1 MEGINVLIEAC
12 TGCGVCIRACPYKA
26 IEMREKKAWITE
38 KCTLCGACVE
48 VCPWKAI
55 VIAGWKP
62 LPRDD
67 LSQFR
72 GICVLVEHRFGKL
85 SPVVAELIGA
95 ARELKRQLEAIPDST
110 ETKAFGGTVP
120 HRGGESRAGI
130 KPRGGEASSAEIN
143 PRVGEASSAG
153 IKPRT
158 GEASRTVIQPRAGLP
173 HPREFTAPS
182 EDTHR
187 AEIPTRHE
195 IEPSSESPYHPVS
208 ALLLG
213 TDVQPLVEELFSHG
227 VDEVWLLDKPGIDPF
242 AEDIL
247 ADLSARAIRDQK
259 PEIVLG
265 GGTVM
270 GRSLLPRVAARL
282 RTGLT
287 ADCTELS
294 IDPGTGLLR
303 QTRPAWGGN
312 IMATI
317 LCEGSRPQMATV
329 RHKVM
334 KPAPKEPGRTGRV
347 VELDY
352 KVPASALEILEF
364 VEDTSQ
370 KVDLTEADFIVS
382 GGRGLG
388 DPKNFSYIDEL
399 ARAVGGTVGASRAAV
414 DAGWIPYPH
423 QVGQTG
429 KTVNPKVYIA
439 CGISGAV
446 QHQVGMKSSD
456 VIIAI
461 NKDPNAPI
469 FSIAH
474 YGIVGDLFQVIPELI
489 RQLRKREGGT

>member
-1 MEGINVLIEAC
+1 MKDLVKGMDGIKVIIETC
-12 TGCGVCIRACPYKA
+12 TGCGLCLRACPYQA
-26 IEMREKKAWITE
+26 IELREKKAWITDN
-38 KCTLCGACVE
+38 CTLCGACVE
-48 VCPWKAI
+48 ACPWKAI

-62 LPRDD
+62 IPKED
-67 LSQFR
+67 LSQYR
-72 GICVLVEHRFGKL
+72 GICVMVEHRFGEL
-85 SPVVAELIGA
+85 SPIVPEIIGA
-95 ARELKRQLEAIPDST
+95 ALALKQQFKGD
-110 ETKAFGGTVP
+110 
-120 HRGGESRAGI
+120 
-130 KPRGGEASSAEIN
+130 
-143 PRVGEASSAG
+143 
-153 IKPRT
+153 PRT
-158 GEASRTVIQPRAGLP
+158 
-173 HPREFTAPS
+173 
-182 EDTHR
+182 
-187 AEIPTRHE
+187 
-195 IEPSSESPYHPVS
+195 VS
-208 ALLLG
+208 ALLIGSGVRALS
-213 TDVQPLVEELFSHG
+213 EELFAYG

-247 ADLSARAIRDQK
+247 ADLAARAIRDRK

-270 GRSLLPRVAARL
+270 GRSLLPRMAAKL

-294 IDPGTGLLR
+294 IDPETGLLR
-303 QTRPAWGGN
+303 QTRPAFGGN

-317 LCEGSRPQMATV
+317 LCESSRPQMATV

-334 KPAPKEPGRTGRV
+334 KPAPKEIGRTGQV

-352 KVPASALEILEF
+352 KVPKSDFEILEF

-370 KVDLTEADFIVS
+370 KLDLTEADFIVS

-388 DPKNFSYIDEL
+388 DPKNFSYIEEL
-399 ARAVGGTVGASRAAV
+399 ARTIGGTVGASRAAV

-429 KTVNPKVYIA
+429 KTVNPKIYIA

-446 QHQVGMKSSD
+446 QHQVGMKGSD

-489 RQLRKREGGT
+489 RQLRSKEQG

>member
-1 MEGINVLIEAC
+1 MEGIKIIIETC
-12 TGCGVCIRACPYKA
+12 TGCGLCIRSCPYRA
-26 IEMREKKAWITE
+26 IELREKKAYINE
-38 KCTLCGACVE
+38 NCTLCGACVE

-62 LPRDD
+62 LPRED

-85 SPVVAELIGA
+85 ALIVPELIEA
-95 ARELKRQLEAIPDST
+95 ALELKRQFEA
-110 ETKAFGGTVP
+110 VP
-120 HRGGESRAGI
+120 ARPVSA
-130 KPRGGEASSAEIN
+130 PRSEALYS
-143 PRVGEASSAG
+143 PV
-153 IKPRT
+153 
-158 GEASRTVIQPRAGLP
+158 
-173 HPREFTAPS
+173 APA
-182 EDTHR
+182 R
-187 AEIPTRHE
+187 
-195 IEPSSESPYHPVS
+195 PVS
-208 ALLLG
+208 ALLVG
-213 TDVQPLVEELFSHG
+213 TDVRPLVEELFAYG

-247 ADLSARAIRDQK
+247 ADLAAKAIRERK

-270 GRSLLPRVAARL
+270 GRSLMPRIAAKL

-294 IDPGTGLLR
+294 IDPDIGLLR

-317 LCEGSRPQMATV
+317 LCENSRPQMATV

-334 KPAPKEPGRTGRV
+334 KPAPTQPGRRGKV
-347 VELDY
+347 IELDY
-352 KVPASALEILEF
+352 KVPASDFEILEF

-388 DPKNFSYIDEL
+388 DPKNFSYIEEL

-446 QHQVGMKSSD
+446 QHQVGMKGSD

-461 NKDPNAPI
+461 NKDPHAPI

-489 RQLRKREGGT
+489 RQIRGREG

>member
-1 MEGINVLIEAC
+1 MEGIKVILETC
-12 TGCGVCIRACPYKA
+12 TGCGLCLRACPYQA
-26 IEMREKKAWITE
+26 IELREKKAWIKET
-38 KCTLCGACVE
+38 CTLCGACVE

-55 VIAGWKP
+55 VISGWKP
-62 LPRDD
+62 LPKED
-67 LSQFR
+67 LSQYR
-72 GICVLVEHRFGKL
+72 GICVVVEHRFGEL
-85 SPVVAELIGA
+85 SPIVPEIIGA
-95 ARELKRQLEAIPDST
+95 ALNLKSQFKGS
-110 ETKAFGGTVP
+110 
-120 HRGGESRAGI
+120 
-130 KPRGGEASSAEIN
+130 PRS
-143 PRVGEASSAG
+143 
-153 IKPRT
+153 
-158 GEASRTVIQPRAGLP
+158 
-173 HPREFTAPS
+173 
-182 EDTHR
+182 
-187 AEIPTRHE
+187 
-195 IEPSSESPYHPVS
+195 VS
-208 ALLLG
+208 ALLIGTGVRSLG
-213 TDVQPLVEELFSHG
+213 DELFAYG

-242 AEDIL
+242 AEDVL
-247 ADLSARAIRDQK
+247 ADLAARAIRERK

-270 GRSLLPRVAARL
+270 GRSLLPRVAAKL

-294 IDPGTGLLR
+294 IDPDTELLR
-303 QTRPAWGGN
+303 QTRPAFGGN

-317 LCEGSRPQMATV
+317 LCECSRPQMATV

-334 KPAPKEPGRTGRV
+334 KPAPKRMGRTGIL

-352 KVPASALEILEF
+352 KVPRSCFEILEF

-388 DPKNFSYIDEL
+388 DPKNFSYIEEL
-399 ARAVGGTVGASRAAV
+399 ARVLGGTVGASRAAV

-429 KTVNPKVYIA
+429 KTVNPKIYIA

-446 QHQVGMKSSD
+446 QHQVGMKGSD

-461 NKDPNAPI
+461 NKDPDAPI
-469 FSIAH
+469 FQIAH

-489 RQLRKREGGT
+489 RQLRAGDRTSGTS

>member
-1 MEGINVLIEAC
+1 MEGIKIIIETC
-12 TGCGVCIRACPYKA
+12 TGCGLCIRSCPYRA
-26 IEMREKKAWITE
+26 IELREKKAYINE
-38 KCTLCGACVE
+38 NCTLCGACVE

-62 LPRDD
+62 LPRED

-85 SPVVAELIGA
+85 APIVPELIEA
-95 ARELKRQLEAIPDST
+95 ALELKRQFEA
-110 ETKAFGGTVP
+110 VP
-120 HRGGESRAGI
+120 ARPVAPANMEISPHNATPARPVSA
-130 KPRGGEASSAEIN
+130 PRSEALYS
-143 PRVGEASSAG
+143 PV
-153 IKPRT
+153 
-158 GEASRTVIQPRAGLP
+158 
-173 HPREFTAPS
+173 APA
-182 EDTHR
+182 R
-187 AEIPTRHE
+187 
-195 IEPSSESPYHPVS
+195 PVS
-208 ALLLG
+208 ALLVG
-213 TDVQPLVEELFSHG
+213 TDVRPLVEELFAYG

-247 ADLSARAIRDQK
+247 ADLAAKAIRERK

-270 GRSLLPRVAARL
+270 GRSLMPRIAAKL

-294 IDPGTGLLR
+294 IDPDIGLLR

-317 LCEGSRPQMATV
+317 LCENSRPQMATV

-334 KPAPKEPGRTGRV
+334 KPAPTQPGRMGKV
-347 VELDY
+347 IELDY
-352 KVPASALEILEF
+352 KVPASDFEILEF

-388 DPKNFSYIDEL
+388 DPKNFSYIEEL

-446 QHQVGMKSSD
+446 QHQVGMKGSD

-489 RQLRKREGGT
+489 RQIRGREG

>member
-1 MEGINVLIEAC
+1 MEGIKVLIEAC
-12 TGCGVCIRACPYKA
+12 TGCGLCVRACPYQA
-26 IEMREKKAWITE
+26 IELREKKAWITE
-38 KCTLCGACVE
+38 NCTLCGACVDT
-48 VCPWKAI
+48 CPWKAI

-62 LPRDD
+62 LPKED
-67 LSQFR
+67 LAQYR
-72 GICVLVEHRFGKL
+72 GICVLVEHRYG
-85 SPVVAELIGA
+85 ELAPIVPEIIGA
-95 ARELKRQLEAIPDST
+95 ALELKKQFKGS
-110 ETKAFGGTVP
+110 
-120 HRGGESRAGI
+120 
-130 KPRGGEASSAEIN
+130 PRS
-143 PRVGEASSAG
+143 
-153 IKPRT
+153 
-158 GEASRTVIQPRAGLP
+158 
-173 HPREFTAPS
+173 
-182 EDTHR
+182 
-187 AEIPTRHE
+187 
-195 IEPSSESPYHPVS
+195 VS
-208 ALLLG
+208 ALLIG
-213 TDVQPLVEELFSHG
+213 TGVRTPGEELFEYG

-247 ADLSARAIRDQK
+247 ADLAARAIRDRK

-270 GRSLLPRVAARL
+270 GRSLMPRIAAKL

-294 IDPGTGLLR
+294 IDPETELLR

-317 LCEGSRPQMATV
+317 LCEYSRPQMATV

-334 KPAPKEPGRTGRV
+334 KPAPKGSVGTGRV
-347 VELDY
+347 IELDY
-352 KVPASALEILEF
+352 RVPKSDFEILEF

-388 DPKNFSYIDEL
+388 DPKNFSYIEEL
-399 ARAVGGTVGASRAAV
+399 ARTIGGTVGASRAAV

-429 KTVNPKVYIA
+429 KTVNPRIYIA

-446 QHQVGMKSSD
+446 QHQVGMKGSD

-469 FSIAH
+469 FSIAQ

-489 RQLRKREGGT
+489 RQLRSKG

>member
-1 MEGINVLIEAC
+1 MEGIKIIIETC
-12 TGCGVCIRACPYKA
+12 TGCGLCIRSCPYRA
-26 IEMREKKAWITE
+26 IELREKKAYINE
-38 KCTLCGACVE
+38 NCTLCGACVE

-62 LPRDD
+62 LPRED

-85 SPVVAELIGA
+85 APIVPELIEA
-95 ARELKRQLEAIPDST
+95 ALELKRQFEA
-110 ETKAFGGTVP
+110 VP
-120 HRGGESRAGI
+120 AHPVSA
-130 KPRGGEASSAEIN
+130 PRSEALYS
-143 PRVGEASSAG
+143 PV
-153 IKPRT
+153 
-158 GEASRTVIQPRAGLP
+158 
-173 HPREFTAPS
+173 APA
-182 EDTHR
+182 R
-187 AEIPTRHE
+187 
-195 IEPSSESPYHPVS
+195 PVS
-208 ALLLG
+208 ALLVG
-213 TDVQPLVEELFSHG
+213 TDVRPLVEELFAYG

-247 ADLSARAIRDQK
+247 ADLAAKAIRERK

-270 GRSLLPRVAARL
+270 GRSLMPRIAAKL

-294 IDPGTGLLR
+294 IDPDIGLLR

-317 LCEGSRPQMATV
+317 LCENSRPQMATV

-334 KPAPKEPGRTGRV
+334 KPAPTQPGRMGKV
-347 VELDY
+347 IELDY
-352 KVPASALEILEF
+352 KVPASDFEILEF

-388 DPKNFSYIDEL
+388 DPKNFSYIEEL

-414 DAGWIPYPH
+414 DAGWIPYPR

-446 QHQVGMKSSD
+446 QHQVGMKGSD

-474 YGIVGDLFQVIPELI
+474 YGIVDDLFQVIPELI
-489 RQLRKREGGT
+489 RQIRGREG

>member
-1 MEGINVLIEAC
+1 MEGIKVIIETC
-12 TGCGVCIRACPYKA
+12 TGCGLCLRACPYQA
-26 IEMREKKAWITE
+26 IELREKKAWITD
-38 KCTLCGACVE
+38 KCILCGACVE

-62 LPRDD
+62 LPKED
-67 LSQFR
+67 LSRYR
-72 GICVLVEHRFGKL
+72 GICVVAEHRFGKL
-85 SPVVAELIGA
+85 SPVVPEIVGA
-95 ARELKRQLEAIPDST
+95 ALALKGQFKSA
-110 ETKAFGGTVP
+110 
-120 HRGGESRAGI
+120 
-130 KPRGGEASSAEIN
+130 PR
-143 PRVGEASSAG
+143 
-153 IKPRT
+153 
-158 GEASRTVIQPRAGLP
+158 
-173 HPREFTAPS
+173 F
-182 EDTHR
+182 
-187 AEIPTRHE
+187 
-195 IEPSSESPYHPVS
+195 VS
-208 ALLLG
+208 ALLIG
-213 TDVQPLVEELFSHG
+213 TGVKTLVEDLFAYG
-227 VDEVWLLDKPGIDPF
+227 VDEVWLLDKSGIDPF

-247 ADLSARAIRDQK
+247 AELAVRAIRERK

-270 GRSLLPRVAARL
+270 GRSLLPRIAAKL

-287 ADCTELS
+287 ADCTELT
-294 IDPGTGLLR
+294 IDPETELLR
-303 QTRPAWGGN
+303 QTRPAFGGN

-317 LCEGSRPQMATV
+317 LCESSRPQMATV

-334 KPAPKEPGRTGRV
+334 KPASKEMGRTGRI

-352 KVPASALEILEF
+352 KVPKSDFEILEF

-370 KVDLTEADFIVS
+370 KIDLTEADFIVS

-388 DPKNFSYIDEL
+388 DPKNFSYIEEL
-399 ARAVGGTVGASRAAV
+399 ARVIGGTVGASRAAV

-429 KTVNPKVYIA
+429 KTVNPKIYIA

-446 QHQVGMKSSD
+446 QHQVGMKGSD

-469 FSIAH
+469 FTIAH

-489 RQLRKREGGT
+489 RQIRSRESGEGAS

>member
-1 MEGINVLIEAC
+1 MEGIKIIIEAC
-12 TGCGVCIRACPYKA
+12 TGCGLCIRSCPYQA
-26 IEMREKKAWITE
+26 IELREKKAYITE

-62 LPRDD
+62 LPKED

-72 GICVLVEHRFGKL
+72 GICVLVEHRFGQL
-85 SPVVAELIGA
+85 APIVPELIGA
-95 ARELKRQLEAIPDST
+95 ALELKRQFEEVPD
-110 ETKAFGGTVP
+110 
-120 HRGGESRAGI
+120 R
-130 KPRGGEASSAEIN
+130 
-143 PRVGEASSAG
+143 
-153 IKPRT
+153 
-158 GEASRTVIQPRAGLP
+158 
-173 HPREFTAPS
+173 
-182 EDTHR
+182 
-187 AEIPTRHE
+187 
-195 IEPSSESPYHPVS
+195 PVS
-208 ALLLG
+208 ALLIG
-213 TDVQPLVEELFSHG
+213 TNVRPLVEELFAYG

-242 AEDIL
+242 AEDVL
-247 ADLSARAIRDQK
+247 ADLAAKAIRDRK

-270 GRSLLPRVAARL
+270 GRSLMPRIAAKL

-294 IDPGTGLLR
+294 IDPDTGLLR

-317 LCEGSRPQMATV
+317 LCENSRPQMATV

-334 KPAPKEPGRTGRV
+334 KPAPRQLGQRGRV
-347 VELDY
+347 IELEY
-352 KVPASALEILEF
+352 KVPKSDFEILEF

-388 DPKNFSYIDEL
+388 DPKNFSYIEEL

-446 QHQVGMKSSD
+446 QHQVGMKGSD

-469 FSIAH
+469 FNIAH

-489 RQLRKREGGT
+489 RQIRGREGGGEEQGAL

>member
-1 MEGINVLIEAC
+1 MEGIKIIIETC
-12 TGCGVCIRACPYKA
+12 TGCGLCIRSCPYRA
-26 IEMREKKAWITE
+26 IELREKKAYINE
-38 KCTLCGACVE
+38 NCTLCGACVE

-62 LPRDD
+62 LPRED

-85 SPVVAELIGA
+85 ALIVPELIEA
-95 ARELKRQLEAIPDST
+95 ALELKRQFEA
-110 ETKAFGGTVP
+110 VP
-120 HRGGESRAGI
+120 AHPVSA
-130 KPRGGEASSAEIN
+130 PRSEALYS
-143 PRVGEASSAG
+143 PV
-153 IKPRT
+153 
-158 GEASRTVIQPRAGLP
+158 
-173 HPREFTAPS
+173 APA
-182 EDTHR
+182 R
-187 AEIPTRHE
+187 
-195 IEPSSESPYHPVS
+195 PVS
-208 ALLLG
+208 ALLVG
-213 TDVQPLVEELFSHG
+213 TDVRPLVEELFAYG

-247 ADLSARAIRDQK
+247 ADLAAKAIRERK

-270 GRSLLPRVAARL
+270 GRSLMPRIAAKL

-294 IDPGTGLLR
+294 IDPDIGLLR

-317 LCEGSRPQMATV
+317 LCENSRPQMATV

-334 KPAPKEPGRTGRV
+334 KPAPTQPGRMGKV
-347 VELDY
+347 IELDY
-352 KVPASALEILEF
+352 KVPASDFEILEF

-388 DPKNFSYIDEL
+388 DPKNFSYIEEL

-446 QHQVGMKSSD
+446 QHQVGMKGSD

-489 RQLRKREGGT
+489 RQIRGREG